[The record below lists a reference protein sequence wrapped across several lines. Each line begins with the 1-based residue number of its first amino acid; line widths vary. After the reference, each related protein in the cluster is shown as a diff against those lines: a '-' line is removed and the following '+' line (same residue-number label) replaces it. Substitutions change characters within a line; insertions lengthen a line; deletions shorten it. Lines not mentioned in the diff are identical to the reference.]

1 MGEKPVR
8 TKGSN
13 MAKIELDV
21 LFTEL
26 NGRCGDMVYYKVW
39 GNVYARKYVIPHNP
53 KTEAQQC
60 HRSLFAEGMAQWKLL
75 GEDEK
80 QQYRRKARKLPMH
93 AHNLFVKQYINN
105 NKQKAVPQ
113 PAVSSK
119 PVLLL
124 NNTIN
129 SRQSGTCSQAA
140 LYGLR
145 TSSYS
150 SYIQSLYPLYTPPE

>member
-1 MGEKPVR
+1 
-8 TKGSN
+8 
-13 MAKIELDV
+13 MAKIKLDV
-21 LFTEL
+21 LFTEF
-26 NGRCGDMVYYKVW
+26 NGHCGDMVYYKVW

-75 GEDEK
+75 SEDEK
-80 QQYRRKARKLPMH
+80 QQYRRKARRLPMH
-93 AHNLFVKQYINN
+93 AHNLFVKQYINLNKN

-113 PAVSSK
+113 PAVFSK

-124 NNTIN
+124 NNTMN
-129 SRQSGTCSQAA
+129 SGQSCICSQAA

-150 SYIQSLYPLYTPPE
+150 AYIHNIYPLYTPPE